1 MKKNINKVNL
11 FIVGFPKSGTTSLYE
26 ALSGLKNF
34 DFGRIKESNFFC
46 EDIMPDYCFA
56 KNLSE
61 YESLYEFYS
70 DEKFIKVDSSIANI
84 YSKKAIK
91 NILKYNPLAKFI
103 ILYRDPHKMA
113 VSLYSYLFSNGHE
126 NIKSFEDA
134 ILLSG
139 NRDRKKNIPN
149 SCLVPFY
156 LDYLNSCSLYKH
168 TNNLLNYIDKENLMV
183 IKNTELSNSHLI
195 KRNIENFM
203 GIDFEGDFTIKKI
216 NETRKVRNN
225 FIHNIFMSTWAFKRQ
240 YFNKINF
247 GLSSIYFSLFLN
259 KKNLDFDKM
268 WSSNELRQTYNL
280 INDDYK
286 KFEIL
291 INDN

>member
-1 MKKNINKVNL
+1 
-11 FIVGFPKSGTTSLYE
+11 
-26 ALSGLKNF
+26 
-34 DFGRIKESNFFC
+34 
-46 EDIMPDYCFA
+46 
-56 KNLSE
+56 
-61 YESLYEFYS
+61 
-70 DEKFIKVDSSIANI
+70 
-84 YSKKAIK
+84 
-91 NILKYNPLAKFI
+91 
-103 ILYRDPHKMA
+103 
-113 VSLYSYLFSNGHE
+113 
-126 NIKSFEDA
+126 
-134 ILLSG
+134 
-139 NRDRKKNIPN
+139 
-149 SCLVPFY
+149 
-156 LDYLNSCSLYKH
+156 
-168 TNNLLNYIDKENLMV
+168 MV

-216 NETRKVRNN
+216 NETKKIRNN